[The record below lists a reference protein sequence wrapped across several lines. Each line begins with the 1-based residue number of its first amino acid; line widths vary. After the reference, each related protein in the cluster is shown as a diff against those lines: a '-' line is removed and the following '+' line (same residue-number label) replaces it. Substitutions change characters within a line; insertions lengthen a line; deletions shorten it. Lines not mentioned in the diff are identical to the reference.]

1 MSLVNIFI
9 DRPRI
14 LILTLVFI
22 LLAGASSYISIPRQE
37 NPELAQRWAS
47 IIAIDPGASASRIET
62 QVVIKLE
69 SALQEIIEIERL
81 DANIQAGSAQILIEL
96 EDSVTFDLIEQT
108 WSEILDKIALVE
120 PTLPSTTKVELIRS
134 SGPPISVLYALT
146 WKGQGEAP
154 IILMSRLGDELRRK
168 LAFVDNTERTGLFGI
183 ANEEVLVEIDTNK
196 LALLNLSLAQVS
208 QALATYDSKKPL
220 GKSSDANNEILLKIK
235 ENLVNVSQI
244 KDLPIQVIDGYGVV
258 RLQDIASVKKKPFT
272 PIEDIALSNGKRTVL
287 VEAKAAFGQRIDLY
301 VGQADKVADEFREVL
316 PDEIVLENIYS
327 ESFYTKK
334 MFDTLT
340 RSIIY
345 AIILVLLLSFFLLGL
360 RAALIVS
367 AILPFTISLVLLGC
381 RILEMPLH
389 QTSITGI
396 IIALGLLI
404 DNGIIVVEDY
414 KHRRSVGLQPREAI
428 NKTINQ
434 LVIPLLAA
442 TFTTV
447 FAFLPI
453 ATGDGASTEFVGGM
467 AVTVILAITSSL
479 FLALTIVPVMMA
491 YLERVKFFNKIS
503 FNKNGYSNKKLLE
516 KYRALLLW
524 AYSKPRRAM
533 GIALFLPFLGFF
545 LFSSIPQDFFPA
557 QDRNMFRVSVEL
569 PINSTAEETERSVYE
584 IRKQILKTGVVES
597 DVWFI
602 GRRLPRILYNV
613 VAGDSAVGSNHIA
626 EGVYFASSYKDM
638 MNILPSLAKN
648 ISQSNPDIEVRVDKF
663 YSGPPVFAAIDYYI
677 TGDDPELL
685 QALGEKLELIISKAP
700 NISSTN
706 ATLSSYETNIEI
718 DFNNSNMALSSKQM
732 EAILLELAAA
742 NNGIVVGSMLDGN
755 KDLPIRM
762 KSSNGINSSI
772 ENIGML
778 TLAGPASVDYVENFG
793 KTSLTRTSEFIER
806 TNGEKKNSVQGQI
819 WTGNL
824 ASGVEA
830 AIKDEI
836 ETFKLS
842 LPAGYSLESD
852 GEADTAAESQGQIIS
867 SAAIFFV
874 LIVIGLVAALN
885 SFKQAGIIL
894 SVAILCVGLSF
905 VGLVVGQQN
914 YGFIATVGA
923 IGLAGLAINDSIVVL
938 SHIKEEAENNGLT
951 KAKLVEVVIRS
962 TRHVLTTSA
971 TTIGGFLPLLFAS
984 IFFRPLAWGMV
995 VGVIG
1000 SSIIA
1005 VFYIPAMFISV
1016 SYTHLTLPTKA

>member
-1 MSLVNIFI
+1 MSLINIFI

-14 LILTLVFI
+14 LILTLLFI

-62 QVVIKLE
+62 QVITKLE

-81 DANIQAGSAQILIEL
+81 DANIQAGSAQMLIEL
-96 EDSVTFDLIEQT
+96 EDYVTFDLIEQT

-120 PTLPSTTKVELIRS
+120 PTLPKTTSVELIRS

-196 LALLNLSLAQVS
+196 LGLLNLSLAQVS
-208 QALATYDSKKPL
+208 QALANYDSKKPL

-258 RLQDIASVKKKPFT
+258 RLQDIATVKKKPFT
-272 PIEDIALSNGKRTVL
+272 PIEDIALSNGKRSIL

-491 YLERVKFFNKIS
+491 YLERIKFFNKIS
-503 FNKNGYSNKKLLE
+503 FNRNGYSNKKLLE
-516 KYRALLLW
+516 KYRALLTW

-648 ISQSNPDIEVRVDKF
+648 LSQSNPDIEVRVDKF

-1005 VFYIPAMFISV
+1005 VFYIPAMFI
-1016 SYTHLTLPTKA
+1016 YLKKIQL

>member
-1 MSLVNIFI
+1 MSLINIFI

-47 IIAIDPGASASRIET
+47 IIVIDPGASASRIET
-62 QVVIKLE
+62 QVITKLE

-81 DANIQAGSAQILIEL
+81 DANIQAGSAQMLIEL
-96 EDSVTFDLIEQT
+96 EDYVTFDLIEQT

-120 PTLPSTTKVELIRS
+120 PILPKTTSVELIRS

-208 QALATYDSKKPL
+208 QALAKYDSKKPL

-316 PDEIVLENIYS
+316 PDEIALENIYS

-428 NKTINQ
+428 NKTISQ

-569 PINSTAEETERSVYE
+569 PINSTAEETERSVHE

-638 MNILPSLAKN
+638 MNILPNLAKN
-648 ISQSNPDIEVRVDKF
+648 LSQSNPDIEVRADKF

-732 EAILLELAAA
+732 EAILLELAVA

-894 SVAILCVGLSF
+894 SVAILCIGLSF
-905 VGLVVGQQN
+905 VGLVIGQQN

-1005 VFYIPAMFISV
+1005 VFYIPAMFIYLKKIQS
-1016 SYTHLTLPTKA
+1016 

>member
-1 MSLVNIFI
+1 MSLINIFI

-14 LILTLVFI
+14 LILTLLFI

-62 QVVIKLE
+62 QVITKLE

-81 DANIQAGSAQILIEL
+81 DANIQAGSAQMLIEL
-96 EDSVTFDLIEQT
+96 EDYVTFDLIEQT

-120 PTLPSTTKVELIRS
+120 PTLPKTTSVELIRS
-134 SGPPISVLYALT
+134 SGPPISALYALT

-196 LALLNLSLAQVS
+196 LGLLNLSLAQVS
-208 QALATYDSKKPL
+208 QALANYDSKKPL

-258 RLQDIASVKKKPFT
+258 RLQDIATVKKKPFT
-272 PIEDIALSNGKRTVL
+272 PIEDIALSNGKRSIL

-340 RSIIY
+340 TSIIY

-491 YLERVKFFNKIS
+491 YLERIKFFNKIS
-503 FNKNGYSNKKLLE
+503 FNRNGYSNKKLLE
-516 KYRALLLW
+516 KYRALLTW
-524 AYSKPRRAM
+524 AYSKPTRAM

-648 ISQSNPDIEVRVDKF
+648 LSQSNPDIEVRVDKF

-1005 VFYIPAMFISV
+1005 VFYIPAMFIYLKKIQS
-1016 SYTHLTLPTKA
+1016 

>member
-1 MSLVNIFI
+1 MSLINIFI

-14 LILTLVFI
+14 LILTLLFI

-62 QVVIKLE
+62 QVITKLE

-81 DANIQAGSAQILIEL
+81 DANIQAGSAQMLIEL
-96 EDSVTFDLIEQT
+96 EDYVTFDLIEQT

-120 PTLPSTTKVELIRS
+120 PTLPKTTSVELIRS
-134 SGPPISVLYALT
+134 SGPPISALYALT

-196 LALLNLSLAQVS
+196 LGLLNLSLAQVS
-208 QALATYDSKKPL
+208 QALANYDSKKPL

-258 RLQDIASVKKKPFT
+258 RLQDIATVKKKPFT
-272 PIEDIALSNGKRTVL
+272 PIEDIALSNGKRSIL

-316 PDEIVLENIYS
+316 PDEIALENIYS

-491 YLERVKFFNKIS
+491 YLERIKFFNKIS
-503 FNKNGYSNKKLLE
+503 FNRNGYSNKKLLE
-516 KYRALLLW
+516 KYRALLTW

-648 ISQSNPDIEVRVDKF
+648 LSQSNPDIEVRVDKF

-1005 VFYIPAMFISV
+1005 VFYIPAMFIYLKKIQS
-1016 SYTHLTLPTKA
+1016 

>member
-1 MSLVNIFI
+1 MSLINIFI

-62 QVVIKLE
+62 QVITKLE

-81 DANIQAGSAQILIEL
+81 DANIQAGSAQMLIEL
-96 EDSVTFDLIEQT
+96 EDYVTFDLIEQT

-120 PTLPSTTKVELIRS
+120 PTLPKTTSVELIRS

-208 QALATYDSKKPL
+208 QALAKYDSKKPL

-316 PDEIVLENIYS
+316 PDEIALENIYS

-428 NKTINQ
+428 NKTISQ

-569 PINSTAEETERSVYE
+569 PINSTAEETERSVHE

-638 MNILPSLAKN
+638 MNILPNLAKN
-648 ISQSNPDIEVRVDKF
+648 LSQSNPDIEVRADKF

-732 EAILLELAAA
+732 EAILLELAVA

-894 SVAILCVGLSF
+894 SVAILCIGLSF
-905 VGLVVGQQN
+905 VGLVIGQQN

-938 SHIKEEAENNGLT
+938 SHIKEEAEKNGLT

-984 IFFRPLAWGMV
+984 MFFRPLAWGMV

-1005 VFYIPAMFISV
+1005 VFYIPAMFIYLKKIQS
-1016 SYTHLTLPTKA
+1016 

>member
-1 MSLVNIFI
+1 MSLINIFI

-47 IIAIDPGASASRIET
+47 IIVIDPGASASRIET
-62 QVVIKLE
+62 QVITKLE

-81 DANIQAGSAQILIEL
+81 DANIQAGSAQMLIEL
-96 EDSVTFDLIEQT
+96 EDYVTFDLIEQT

-120 PTLPSTTKVELIRS
+120 PTLPKTTSVELIRS

-208 QALATYDSKKPL
+208 QALAKYDSKKPL

-316 PDEIVLENIYS
+316 PDEIALENIYS

-414 KHRRSVGLQPREAI
+414 KHRRSLGLQPREAI
-428 NKTINQ
+428 NKTISQ

-569 PINSTAEETERSVYE
+569 PINSTAEETERSVHE

-638 MNILPSLAKN
+638 MNILPNLAKN
-648 ISQSNPDIEVRVDKF
+648 LSQSNPDIEVRADKF

-732 EAILLELAAA
+732 EAILLELAVA

-894 SVAILCVGLSF
+894 SVAILCIGLSF
-905 VGLVVGQQN
+905 VGLVIGQQN

-938 SHIKEEAENNGLT
+938 SHIKEEAEKNGLT

-984 IFFRPLAWGMV
+984 MFFRPLAWGMV

-1005 VFYIPAMFISV
+1005 VFYIPAMFIYLKKIQS
-1016 SYTHLTLPTKA
+1016 

>member
-1 MSLVNIFI
+1 MSLINIFI

-47 IIAIDPGASASRIET
+47 IIVIDPGASASRIET
-62 QVVIKLE
+62 QVITKLE

-81 DANIQAGSAQILIEL
+81 DANIQAGSAQMLIEL
-96 EDSVTFDLIEQT
+96 EDYVTFDLIEQT

-120 PTLPSTTKVELIRS
+120 PILPKTTSVELIRS

-208 QALATYDSKKPL
+208 QALAKYDSKKPL

-316 PDEIVLENIYS
+316 PDEIALENIYS

-414 KHRRSVGLQPREAI
+414 KHRRSVGLHPREAI
-428 NKTINQ
+428 NKTISQ

-569 PINSTAEETERSVYE
+569 PINSTAEETERSVHE

-638 MNILPSLAKN
+638 MNILPNLAKN
-648 ISQSNPDIEVRVDKF
+648 LSQSNPDIEVRADKF

-732 EAILLELAAA
+732 EAILLELAVA

-894 SVAILCVGLSF
+894 SVAILCIGLSF
-905 VGLVVGQQN
+905 VGLVIGQQN

-938 SHIKEEAENNGLT
+938 SHIKEEAENNGLN
-951 KAKLVEVVIRS
+951 KAELVEVVIRS

-984 IFFRPLAWGMV
+984 MFFRPLAWGMV

-1005 VFYIPAMFISV
+1005 VFYIPAMFIYLKKIQS
-1016 SYTHLTLPTKA
+1016 

>member
-1 MSLVNIFI
+1 MSLINIFI

-14 LILTLVFI
+14 LILTLLFI

-62 QVVIKLE
+62 QVITKLE

-81 DANIQAGSAQILIEL
+81 DANIQAGSAQMLIEL
-96 EDSVTFDLIEQT
+96 EDYVTFDLIEQT

-120 PTLPSTTKVELIRS
+120 PTLPKTTSVELIRS
-134 SGPPISVLYALT
+134 SGPPISALYALT

-196 LALLNLSLAQVS
+196 LGLLNLSLAQVS
-208 QALATYDSKKPL
+208 QALANYDSKKPL

-258 RLQDIASVKKKPFT
+258 RLQDIATVKKKPFT
-272 PIEDIALSNGKRTVL
+272 PIEDIALSNGKRSIL

-340 RSIIY
+340 TSIIY

-491 YLERVKFFNKIS
+491 YLERIKFFNKIS
-503 FNKNGYSNKKLLE
+503 FNRNGYSNKKLLE
-516 KYRALLLW
+516 KYRALLTW
-524 AYSKPRRAM
+524 AYSKPTRAM

-648 ISQSNPDIEVRVDKF
+648 LSQSNPDIEVRVDKF

-732 EAILLELAAA
+732 EAILLELAVA

-1005 VFYIPAMFISV
+1005 VFYIPAMFIYLKKIQS
-1016 SYTHLTLPTKA
+1016 

>member
-1 MSLVNIFI
+1 MSLINIFI

-14 LILTLVFI
+14 LILTLLFI

-62 QVVIKLE
+62 QVITKLE

-81 DANIQAGSAQILIEL
+81 DANIQAGSAQMLIEL
-96 EDSVTFDLIEQT
+96 EDYVTFDLIEQT

-120 PTLPSTTKVELIRS
+120 PTLPKTTSVELIRS

-196 LALLNLSLAQVS
+196 LGLLNLSLAQVS
-208 QALATYDSKKPL
+208 QALANYDSKKPL

-258 RLQDIASVKKKPFT
+258 RLQDIATVKKKPFT
-272 PIEDIALSNGKRTVL
+272 PIEDIALSNGKRSVL

-316 PDEIVLENIYS
+316 PDEIALENIYS

-434 LVIPLLAA
+434 LIIPLLAA

-491 YLERVKFFNKIS
+491 YLERIKFFNKIS
-503 FNKNGYSNKKLLE
+503 FNRNGYSNKKLLE
-516 KYRALLLW
+516 KYRALLTW

-1005 VFYIPAMFISV
+1005 VFYIPAMFIYLKKIQS
-1016 SYTHLTLPTKA
+1016 

>member
-1 MSLVNIFI
+1 MSLINIFI

-62 QVVIKLE
+62 QVITKLE

-81 DANIQAGSAQILIEL
+81 DANIQAGSAQMLIEL
-96 EDSVTFDLIEQT
+96 EDYVTFDLIEQT

-120 PTLPSTTKVELIRS
+120 PTLPKTTSVELIRS

-208 QALATYDSKKPL
+208 QALAKYDSKKPL

-258 RLQDIASVKKKPFT
+258 RLQDIASVKKKPYT

-316 PDEIVLENIYS
+316 PDEIALENIYS

-428 NKTINQ
+428 NKTISQ

-569 PINSTAEETERSVYE
+569 PINSTAEETERSVHE

-638 MNILPSLAKN
+638 MNILPNLAKN
-648 ISQSNPDIEVRVDKF
+648 LSQSNPDIEVRADKF

-732 EAILLELAAA
+732 EAILLELAVA

-894 SVAILCVGLSF
+894 SVAILCIGLSF
-905 VGLVVGQQN
+905 VGLVIGQQN

-938 SHIKEEAENNGLT
+938 SHIKEEAEKNGLT

-984 IFFRPLAWGMV
+984 MFFRPLAWGMV

-1005 VFYIPAMFISV
+1005 VFYIPAMFIYLKKIQS
-1016 SYTHLTLPTKA
+1016 

>member
-1 MSLVNIFI
+1 MSLINIFI

-14 LILTLVFI
+14 LILTLLFI

-62 QVVIKLE
+62 QVITKLE

-81 DANIQAGSAQILIEL
+81 DANIQAGSAQMLIEL
-96 EDSVTFDLIEQT
+96 EDYVTFDLIEQT

-120 PTLPSTTKVELIRS
+120 PTLPKTTSVELIRS

-196 LALLNLSLAQVS
+196 LGLLNLSLAQVS
-208 QALATYDSKKPL
+208 QALANYDSKKPL

-258 RLQDIASVKKKPFT
+258 RLQDIATVKKKPFT
-272 PIEDIALSNGKRTVL
+272 PIEDIALSNGKRSVL

-316 PDEIVLENIYS
+316 PDEIALENIYS

-491 YLERVKFFNKIS
+491 YLERIKFFNKIS
-503 FNKNGYSNKKLLE
+503 FNRNGYSNKKLLE
-516 KYRALLLW
+516 KYRTLLTW

-648 ISQSNPDIEVRVDKF
+648 LSQSNPDIEVRVDKF
-663 YSGPPVFAAIDYYI
+663 YSGPPVFATIDYYI

-1005 VFYIPAMFISV
+1005 VFYIPAMFIYLKKIQS
-1016 SYTHLTLPTKA
+1016 

>member
-1 MSLVNIFI
+1 MSLINIFI

-14 LILTLVFI
+14 LILTLLFI

-62 QVVIKLE
+62 QVITKLE

-81 DANIQAGSAQILIEL
+81 DANIQAGSAQMLIEL
-96 EDSVTFDLIEQT
+96 EDYVTFDLIEQT

-120 PTLPSTTKVELIRS
+120 PTLPKTTSVELIRS

-196 LALLNLSLAQVS
+196 LGLLNLSLAQVS
-208 QALATYDSKKPL
+208 QALANYDSKKPL

-258 RLQDIASVKKKPFT
+258 RLQDIATVKKKPFT
-272 PIEDIALSNGKRTVL
+272 PIEDIALSNGKRSIL

-491 YLERVKFFNKIS
+491 YLERIKFFNKIS
-503 FNKNGYSNKKLLE
+503 FNRNGYSNKKLLE
-516 KYRALLLW
+516 KYRALLTW

-648 ISQSNPDIEVRVDKF
+648 LSQSNPDIEVRVDKF

-1005 VFYIPAMFISV
+1005 VFYIPAMFIYLKKIQS
-1016 SYTHLTLPTKA
+1016 

>member
-1 MSLVNIFI
+1 MSLINIFI

-14 LILTLVFI
+14 LILTLLFI

-62 QVVIKLE
+62 QVITKLE

-81 DANIQAGSAQILIEL
+81 DANIQAGSAQMLIEL
-96 EDSVTFDLIEQT
+96 EDYVTFDLIEQT

-120 PTLPSTTKVELIRS
+120 PTLPKTTSVELIRS
-134 SGPPISVLYALT
+134 SGPPISALYALT

-196 LALLNLSLAQVS
+196 LGLLNLSLAQVS
-208 QALATYDSKKPL
+208 QALANYDSKKPL

-258 RLQDIASVKKKPFT
+258 RLQDIATVKKKPFT
-272 PIEDIALSNGKRTVL
+272 PIEDIALSNGKRSIL

-340 RSIIY
+340 TSIIY

-491 YLERVKFFNKIS
+491 YLERIKFFNKIS
-503 FNKNGYSNKKLLE
+503 FNRNGYSNKKLLE
-516 KYRALLLW
+516 KYRALLTW
-524 AYSKPRRAM
+524 AYSKPTRAM

-648 ISQSNPDIEVRVDKF
+648 LSQSNPDIEVRVDKF

-685 QALGEKLELIISKAP
+685 QVLGEKLELIISKAP

-1005 VFYIPAMFISV
+1005 VFYIPAMFIYLKKIQS
-1016 SYTHLTLPTKA
+1016 

>member
-1 MSLVNIFI
+1 MSLINIFI

-47 IIAIDPGASASRIET
+47 IIVIDPGASASRIET
-62 QVVIKLE
+62 QVITKLE

-81 DANIQAGSAQILIEL
+81 DANIQAGSAQMLIEL
-96 EDSVTFDLIEQT
+96 EDYVTFDLIEQT

-120 PTLPSTTKVELIRS
+120 PILPKTTSVELIRS

-208 QALATYDSKKPL
+208 QALAKYDSKKPL

-316 PDEIVLENIYS
+316 PDEIALENIYS

-428 NKTINQ
+428 NKTISQ

-569 PINSTAEETERSVYE
+569 PINSTAEETERSVHE

-638 MNILPSLAKN
+638 MNILPNLAKN
-648 ISQSNPDIEVRVDKF
+648 LSQSNPDIEVRADKF

-732 EAILLELAAA
+732 EAILLELAVA

-894 SVAILCVGLSF
+894 SVAILCIGLSF
-905 VGLVVGQQN
+905 VGLVIGQQN

-938 SHIKEEAENNGLT
+938 SHIKEEAEKNGLT

-984 IFFRPLAWGMV
+984 MFFRPLAWGMV

-1005 VFYIPAMFISV
+1005 VFYIPAMFIYLKKIQS
-1016 SYTHLTLPTKA
+1016 

>member
-1 MSLVNIFI
+1 MSLINIFI

-62 QVVIKLE
+62 QVITKLE

-81 DANIQAGSAQILIEL
+81 DANIQAGSAQMLIEL
-96 EDSVTFDLIEQT
+96 EDYVTFDLIEQT

-120 PTLPSTTKVELIRS
+120 PILPKTTSVELIRS

-208 QALATYDSKKPL
+208 QALAKYDSKKPL

-316 PDEIVLENIYS
+316 PDEIALENIYS

-428 NKTINQ
+428 NKTISQ

-569 PINSTAEETERSVYE
+569 PINSTAEETERSVHE

-638 MNILPSLAKN
+638 MNILPNLAKN
-648 ISQSNPDIEVRVDKF
+648 LSQSNPDIEVRVDKF

-732 EAILLELAAA
+732 EAILLELAVA

-894 SVAILCVGLSF
+894 SVAILCIGLSF
-905 VGLVVGQQN
+905 VGLVIGQQN

-938 SHIKEEAENNGLT
+938 SHIKEEAEKNGLT

-984 IFFRPLAWGMV
+984 MFFRPLAWGMV

-1005 VFYIPAMFISV
+1005 VFYIPAMFIYLKKIQS
-1016 SYTHLTLPTKA
+1016 

>member
-1 MSLVNIFI
+1 MSLINIFI

-14 LILTLVFI
+14 LILTLLFI

-62 QVVIKLE
+62 QVITKLE

-81 DANIQAGSAQILIEL
+81 DANIQAGSAQMLIEL
-96 EDSVTFDLIEQT
+96 EDYVTFDLIEQT

-120 PTLPSTTKVELIRS
+120 PTLPKTTSVELIRS

-196 LALLNLSLAQVS
+196 LGLLNLSLAQVS
-208 QALATYDSKKPL
+208 QALANYDSKKPL

-258 RLQDIASVKKKPFT
+258 RLQDIATVKKKPFT
-272 PIEDIALSNGKRTVL
+272 PIEDIALSNGKRSVL

-316 PDEIVLENIYS
+316 PDEIALENIYS

-491 YLERVKFFNKIS
+491 YLERIKFFNKIS
-503 FNKNGYSNKKLLE
+503 FNRNGYSNKKLLE
-516 KYRALLLW
+516 KYRALLTW

-648 ISQSNPDIEVRVDKF
+648 ISQSNADIEVRVDKF

-1005 VFYIPAMFISV
+1005 VFYIPAMFIYLKKIQS
-1016 SYTHLTLPTKA
+1016 

>member
-1 MSLVNIFI
+1 MSLINIFI

-14 LILTLVFI
+14 LILTLLFI

-62 QVVIKLE
+62 QVITKLE

-81 DANIQAGSAQILIEL
+81 DANIQAGSAQMLIEL
-96 EDSVTFDLIEQT
+96 EDYVTFDLIEQT

-120 PTLPSTTKVELIRS
+120 PILPKTTSVELIRS

-208 QALATYDSKKPL
+208 QALAKYDSKKPL

-316 PDEIVLENIYS
+316 PDEIALENIYS

-414 KHRRSVGLQPREAI
+414 KHRRSVGLQPKEAI

-569 PINSTAEETERSVYE
+569 PINSTAEETERSVHE

-638 MNILPSLAKN
+638 MNILPNLAKN
-648 ISQSNPDIEVRVDKF
+648 LSQSNPDIEVRADKF

-732 EAILLELAAA
+732 EAILLELAVA

-1005 VFYIPAMFISV
+1005 VFYIPAMFIYLKKIQS
-1016 SYTHLTLPTKA
+1016 

>member
-1 MSLVNIFI
+1 MSLINIFI

-14 LILTLVFI
+14 LILTLLFI

-62 QVVIKLE
+62 QVITKLE

-81 DANIQAGSAQILIEL
+81 DANIQAGSAQMLIEL
-96 EDSVTFDLIEQT
+96 EDYVTFDLIEQT

-120 PTLPSTTKVELIRS
+120 PTLPKTTSVELIRS
-134 SGPPISVLYALT
+134 SGPPISALYALT

-196 LALLNLSLAQVS
+196 LGLLNLSLAQVS
-208 QALATYDSKKPL
+208 QALANYDSKKPL

-258 RLQDIASVKKKPFT
+258 RLQDIATVKKKPFT
-272 PIEDIALSNGKRTVL
+272 PIEDIALSNGKRSIL

-340 RSIIY
+340 ESIIY

-491 YLERVKFFNKIS
+491 YLERIKFFNKIS
-503 FNKNGYSNKKLLE
+503 FNRNGYSNKKLLE
-516 KYRALLLW
+516 KYRALLTW
-524 AYSKPRRAM
+524 AYSKPTRAM

-545 LFSSIPQDFFPA
+545 LFSSIPQDFFPS

-1005 VFYIPAMFISV
+1005 VFYIPAMFIYLKKIQS
-1016 SYTHLTLPTKA
+1016 

>member
-1 MSLVNIFI
+1 MSLINIFI

-14 LILTLVFI
+14 LILTLLFI

-62 QVVIKLE
+62 QVITKLE

-81 DANIQAGSAQILIEL
+81 DANIQAGSAQMLIEL
-96 EDSVTFDLIEQT
+96 EDYVTFDLIEQT

-120 PTLPSTTKVELIRS
+120 PTLPKTTSVELIRS

-196 LALLNLSLAQVS
+196 LGLLNLSLAQVS
-208 QALATYDSKKPL
+208 QALANYDSKKPL

-258 RLQDIASVKKKPFT
+258 RLQDIATVKKKPFT
-272 PIEDIALSNGKRTVL
+272 PIEDIALSNGKRSVL

-316 PDEIVLENIYS
+316 PDEIALENIYS

-491 YLERVKFFNKIS
+491 YLERIKFFNKIS
-503 FNKNGYSNKKLLE
+503 FNRNGYSNKKLLE
-516 KYRALLLW
+516 KYRALLTW

-732 EAILLELAAA
+732 EAILLELAVA

-1005 VFYIPAMFISV
+1005 VFYIPAMFIYLKKIQS
-1016 SYTHLTLPTKA
+1016 

>member
-1 MSLVNIFI
+1 MSLINIFI

-47 IIAIDPGASASRIET
+47 IIVIDPGASASRIET
-62 QVVIKLE
+62 QVITKLE

-81 DANIQAGSAQILIEL
+81 DANIQAGSAQMLIEL
-96 EDSVTFDLIEQT
+96 EDYVTFDLIEQT

-120 PTLPSTTKVELIRS
+120 PTLPKTTSVELIRS

-208 QALATYDSKKPL
+208 QALAKYDSKKPL

-316 PDEIVLENIYS
+316 PDEIALENIYS

-428 NKTINQ
+428 NKTISQ

-569 PINSTAEETERSVYE
+569 PINSTAEETERSVHE

-638 MNILPSLAKN
+638 MNILPNLAKN
-648 ISQSNPDIEVRVDKF
+648 LSQSNPDIEVRADKF

-732 EAILLELAAA
+732 EAILLELAVA

-894 SVAILCVGLSF
+894 SVAILCIGLSF
-905 VGLVVGQQN
+905 VGLVIGQQN

-938 SHIKEEAENNGLT
+938 SHIKEEAENNGLN
-951 KAKLVEVVIRS
+951 KAELVEVVIRS

-984 IFFRPLAWGMV
+984 MFFRPLAWGMV

-1005 VFYIPAMFISV
+1005 VFYIPAMFIYLKKIQS
-1016 SYTHLTLPTKA
+1016 

>member
-1 MSLVNIFI
+1 MSLINIFI

-14 LILTLVFI
+14 LILTLLFI

-62 QVVIKLE
+62 QVITKLE

-81 DANIQAGSAQILIEL
+81 DANIQAGSAQMLIEL
-96 EDSVTFDLIEQT
+96 EDYVTFDLIEQT

-120 PTLPSTTKVELIRS
+120 PTLPKTTSVELIRS
-134 SGPPISVLYALT
+134 SGPPISALYALT

-196 LALLNLSLAQVS
+196 LGLLNLSLAQVS
-208 QALATYDSKKPL
+208 QALANYDSKKPL

-258 RLQDIASVKKKPFT
+258 RLQDIATVKKKPFT
-272 PIEDIALSNGKRTVL
+272 PIEDIALSNGKRSIL

-340 RSIIY
+340 TSIIY

-491 YLERVKFFNKIS
+491 YLERIKFFNKIS
-503 FNKNGYSNKKLLE
+503 FNRNGYSNKKLLE
-516 KYRALLLW
+516 KYRALLTW
-524 AYSKPRRAM
+524 AYSKPTRAM

-638 MNILPSLAKN
+638 INILPTLAKN
-648 ISQSNPDIEVRVDKF
+648 LSQSNPDIEVRVDKF

-1005 VFYIPAMFISV
+1005 VFYIPAMFIYLKKIQS
-1016 SYTHLTLPTKA
+1016 

>member
-1 MSLVNIFI
+1 MSLINIFI

-62 QVVIKLE
+62 QVITKLE

-81 DANIQAGSAQILIEL
+81 DVNIQAGSAQMLIEL
-96 EDSVTFDLIEQT
+96 EDYVTFDLIEQT

-120 PTLPSTTKVELIRS
+120 PTLPKTTSVELIRS

-208 QALATYDSKKPL
+208 QALAKYDSKKPL

-316 PDEIVLENIYS
+316 PDEIALENIYS

-428 NKTINQ
+428 NKTISQ

-569 PINSTAEETERSVYE
+569 PINSTAEETERSVHE

-638 MNILPSLAKN
+638 MNILPNLAKN
-648 ISQSNPDIEVRVDKF
+648 LSQSNPDIEVRADKF

-732 EAILLELAAA
+732 EAILLELAVA

-894 SVAILCVGLSF
+894 SVAILCIGLSF
-905 VGLVVGQQN
+905 VGLVIGQQN

-938 SHIKEEAENNGLT
+938 SHIKEEAEKNGLT

-984 IFFRPLAWGMV
+984 MFFRPLAWGMV

-1005 VFYIPAMFISV
+1005 VFYIPAMFIYLKKIQS
-1016 SYTHLTLPTKA
+1016 

>member
-1 MSLVNIFI
+1 
-9 DRPRI
+9 
-14 LILTLVFI
+14 
-22 LLAGASSYISIPRQE
+22 
-37 NPELAQRWAS
+37 
-47 IIAIDPGASASRIET
+47 
-62 QVVIKLE
+62 
-69 SALQEIIEIERL
+69 
-81 DANIQAGSAQILIEL
+81 
-96 EDSVTFDLIEQT
+96 
-108 WSEILDKIALVE
+108 
-120 PTLPSTTKVELIRS
+120 
-134 SGPPISVLYALT
+134 
-146 WKGQGEAP
+146 
-154 IILMSRLGDELRRK
+154 
-168 LAFVDNTERTGLFGI
+168 
-183 ANEEVLVEIDTNK
+183 
-196 LALLNLSLAQVS
+196 
-208 QALATYDSKKPL
+208 
-220 GKSSDANNEILLKIK
+220 
-235 ENLVNVSQI
+235 
-244 KDLPIQVIDGYGVV
+244 
-258 RLQDIASVKKKPFT
+258 
-272 PIEDIALSNGKRTVL
+272 
-287 VEAKAAFGQRIDLY
+287 
-301 VGQADKVADEFREVL
+301 
-316 PDEIVLENIYS
+316 
-327 ESFYTKK
+327 
-334 MFDTLT
+334 
-340 RSIIY
+340 
-345 AIILVLLLSFFLLGL
+345 
-360 RAALIVS
+360 
-367 AILPFTISLVLLGC
+367 
-381 RILEMPLH
+381 
-389 QTSITGI
+389 
-396 IIALGLLI
+396 
-404 DNGIIVVEDY
+404 
-414 KHRRSVGLQPREAI
+414 
-428 NKTINQ
+428 
-434 LVIPLLAA
+434 
-442 TFTTV
+442 
-447 FAFLPI
+447 
-453 ATGDGASTEFVGGM
+453 
-467 AVTVILAITSSL
+467 
-479 FLALTIVPVMMA
+479 
-491 YLERVKFFNKIS
+491 
-503 FNKNGYSNKKLLE
+503 
-516 KYRALLLW
+516 
-524 AYSKPRRAM
+524 
-533 GIALFLPFLGFF
+533 
-545 LFSSIPQDFFPA
+545 
-557 QDRNMFRVSVEL
+557 
-569 PINSTAEETERSVYE
+569 
-584 IRKQILKTGVVES
+584 
-597 DVWFI
+597 
-602 GRRLPRILYNV
+602 
-613 VAGDSAVGSNHIA
+613 
-626 EGVYFASSYKDM
+626 M

-914 YGFIATVGA
+914 YGFIATVSA

-1005 VFYIPAMFISV
+1005 VFYIPAMFIYLKKIQS
-1016 SYTHLTLPTKA
+1016 

>member
-1 MSLVNIFI
+1 MSLINIFI

-62 QVVIKLE
+62 QVITKLE

-81 DANIQAGSAQILIEL
+81 DANIQAGSAQMLIEL
-96 EDSVTFDLIEQT
+96 EDYVTFDLIEQT

-120 PTLPSTTKVELIRS
+120 PTLPKTTSVELIRS

-208 QALATYDSKKPL
+208 QALAKYDSKKPL

-316 PDEIVLENIYS
+316 PDEIALENIYS

-428 NKTINQ
+428 NKTI
-434 LVIPLLAA
+434 
-442 TFTTV
+442 
-447 FAFLPI
+447 
-453 ATGDGASTEFVGGM
+453 S
-467 AVTVILAITSSL
+467 
-479 FLALTIVPVMMA
+479 
-491 YLERVKFFNKIS
+491 
-503 FNKNGYSNKKLLE
+503 
-516 KYRALLLW
+516 
-524 AYSKPRRAM
+524 
-533 GIALFLPFLGFF
+533 
-545 LFSSIPQDFFPA
+545 
-557 QDRNMFRVSVEL
+557 EL
-569 PINSTAEETERSVYE
+569 
-584 IRKQILKTGVVES
+584 
-597 DVWFI
+597 
-602 GRRLPRILYNV
+602 
-613 VAGDSAVGSNHIA
+613 
-626 EGVYFASSYKDM
+626 
-638 MNILPSLAKN
+638 
-648 ISQSNPDIEVRVDKF
+648 
-663 YSGPPVFAAIDYYI
+663 
-677 TGDDPELL
+677 
-685 QALGEKLELIISKAP
+685 
-700 NISSTN
+700 
-706 ATLSSYETNIEI
+706 
-718 DFNNSNMALSSKQM
+718 
-732 EAILLELAAA
+732 
-742 NNGIVVGSMLDGN
+742 
-755 KDLPIRM
+755 
-762 KSSNGINSSI
+762 
-772 ENIGML
+772 
-778 TLAGPASVDYVENFG
+778 
-793 KTSLTRTSEFIER
+793 
-806 TNGEKKNSVQGQI
+806 
-819 WTGNL
+819 
-824 ASGVEA
+824 
-830 AIKDEI
+830 
-836 ETFKLS
+836 
-842 LPAGYSLESD
+842 
-852 GEADTAAESQGQIIS
+852 
-867 SAAIFFV
+867 
-874 LIVIGLVAALN
+874 
-885 SFKQAGIIL
+885 
-894 SVAILCVGLSF
+894 
-905 VGLVVGQQN
+905 
-914 YGFIATVGA
+914 
-923 IGLAGLAINDSIVVL
+923 
-938 SHIKEEAENNGLT
+938 
-951 KAKLVEVVIRS
+951 
-962 TRHVLTTSA
+962 
-971 TTIGGFLPLLFAS
+971 
-984 IFFRPLAWGMV
+984 
-995 VGVIG
+995 
-1000 SSIIA
+1000 
-1005 VFYIPAMFISV
+1005 
-1016 SYTHLTLPTKA
+1016 

>member
-1 MSLVNIFI
+1 
-9 DRPRI
+9 
-14 LILTLVFI
+14 
-22 LLAGASSYISIPRQE
+22 
-37 NPELAQRWAS
+37 
-47 IIAIDPGASASRIET
+47 
-62 QVVIKLE
+62 
-69 SALQEIIEIERL
+69 
-81 DANIQAGSAQILIEL
+81 
-96 EDSVTFDLIEQT
+96 
-108 WSEILDKIALVE
+108 
-120 PTLPSTTKVELIRS
+120 
-134 SGPPISVLYALT
+134 
-146 WKGQGEAP
+146 
-154 IILMSRLGDELRRK
+154 LGDELRRK

-208 QALATYDSKKPL
+208 QALAKYDSKKPL

-316 PDEIVLENIYS
+316 PDEIALENIYS

-428 NKTINQ
+428 NKTISQ

-569 PINSTAEETERSVYE
+569 PINSTAEETERSVHE

-638 MNILPSLAKN
+638 MNILPNLAKN
-648 ISQSNPDIEVRVDKF
+648 LSQSNPDIEVRADKF

-732 EAILLELAAA
+732 EAILLELAVA

-894 SVAILCVGLSF
+894 SVAILCIGLSF
-905 VGLVVGQQN
+905 VGLVIGQQN

-938 SHIKEEAENNGLT
+938 SHIKEEAEKNGLT

-984 IFFRPLAWGMV
+984 MFFRPLAWGMV

-1005 VFYIPAMFISV
+1005 VFYIPAMFIYLKKIQS
-1016 SYTHLTLPTKA
+1016 

>member
-1 MSLVNIFI
+1 MSLINIFI

-47 IIAIDPGASASRIET
+47 IIVIDPGASASRIET
-62 QVVIKLE
+62 QVITKLE

-81 DANIQAGSAQILIEL
+81 DANIQAGSAQMLIEL
-96 EDSVTFDLIEQT
+96 EDYVTFDLIEQT

-120 PTLPSTTKVELIRS
+120 PTLPKTTSVELIRS

-208 QALATYDSKKPL
+208 QALAKYDSKKPL

-316 PDEIVLENIYS
+316 PDEIALENIYS

-428 NKTINQ
+428 NKTISQ

-569 PINSTAEETERSVYE
+569 PINSTAEETERSVHE

-638 MNILPSLAKN
+638 MNILPNLAKN
-648 ISQSNPDIEVRVDKF
+648 LSQSNPDIEVRADKF

-732 EAILLELAAA
+732 EAILLELAVA

-894 SVAILCVGLSF
+894 SVAILCIGLSF
-905 VGLVVGQQN
+905 VGLVIGQQN

-938 SHIKEEAENNGLT
+938 SHIKEEAEKNGLT

-984 IFFRPLAWGMV
+984 MFFRPLAWGMV

-1005 VFYIPAMFISV
+1005 VFYIPAMFIYLKKIQS
-1016 SYTHLTLPTKA
+1016 

>member
-1 MSLVNIFI
+1 MSLINIFI

-62 QVVIKLE
+62 QVITKLE

-81 DANIQAGSAQILIEL
+81 DANIQAGSAQMLIEL
-96 EDSVTFDLIEQT
+96 EDYVTFDLIEQT

-120 PTLPSTTKVELIRS
+120 PTLPKTTSVELIRS

-208 QALATYDSKKPL
+208 QALAKYDSKKPL

-316 PDEIVLENIYS
+316 PDEIALENIYS

-414 KHRRSVGLQPREAI
+414 KHRRSLGLQPREAI
-428 NKTINQ
+428 NKTISQ

-569 PINSTAEETERSVYE
+569 PINSTAEETERSVHE

-638 MNILPSLAKN
+638 MNILPNLAKN
-648 ISQSNPDIEVRVDKF
+648 LSQSNPDIEVRADKF

-732 EAILLELAAA
+732 EAILLELAVA

-894 SVAILCVGLSF
+894 SVAILCIGLSF
-905 VGLVVGQQN
+905 VGLVIGQQN

-938 SHIKEEAENNGLT
+938 SHIKEEAEKNVLT

-984 IFFRPLAWGMV
+984 MFFRPLAWGMV

-1005 VFYIPAMFISV
+1005 VFYIPAMFIYLKKIQS
-1016 SYTHLTLPTKA
+1016 

>member
-1 MSLVNIFI
+1 MSLINIFI

-62 QVVIKLE
+62 QVITKLE

-81 DANIQAGSAQILIEL
+81 DANIQAGSAQMLIEL
-96 EDSVTFDLIEQT
+96 EDYVTFDLIEQT

-120 PTLPSTTKVELIRS
+120 PILPKTTSVELIRS

-208 QALATYDSKKPL
+208 QALAKYDSKKPL

-316 PDEIVLENIYS
+316 PDEIALENIYS

-428 NKTINQ
+428 NKTISQ

-569 PINSTAEETERSVYE
+569 PINSTAEETERSVHE

-638 MNILPSLAKN
+638 MNILPNLAKN
-648 ISQSNPDIEVRVDKF
+648 LSQSNPDIEVRVDKF

-732 EAILLELAAA
+732 EAILLELAVA

-894 SVAILCVGLSF
+894 SVAILCIGLSF
-905 VGLVVGQQN
+905 VGLVIGQQN

-938 SHIKEEAENNGLT
+938 SHIKEEAENNGLN
-951 KAKLVEVVIRS
+951 KAELVEVVIRS

-984 IFFRPLAWGMV
+984 MFFRPLAWGMV

-1005 VFYIPAMFISV
+1005 VFYIPAMFIYLKKIQS
-1016 SYTHLTLPTKA
+1016 

>member
-1 MSLVNIFI
+1 MSLINIFI

-14 LILTLVFI
+14 LILTLLFI

-62 QVVIKLE
+62 QVITKLE

-81 DANIQAGSAQILIEL
+81 DANIQAGSAQMLIEL
-96 EDSVTFDLIEQT
+96 EDYVTYDLIEQT

-120 PTLPSTTKVELIRS
+120 PTLPKTTSVELIRS
-134 SGPPISVLYALT
+134 SGPPISALYALT

-196 LALLNLSLAQVS
+196 LGLLNLSLAQVS
-208 QALATYDSKKPL
+208 QALANYDSKKPL

-258 RLQDIASVKKKPFT
+258 RLQDIATVKKKPFT
-272 PIEDIALSNGKRTVL
+272 PIEDIALSNGKRSIL

-340 RSIIY
+340 TSIIY

-491 YLERVKFFNKIS
+491 YLERIKFFNKIS
-503 FNKNGYSNKKLLE
+503 FNRNGYSNKKLLE
-516 KYRALLLW
+516 KYRALLTW
-524 AYSKPRRAM
+524 AYSKPTRAM

-638 MNILPSLAKN
+638 INILPSLAKN
-648 ISQSNPDIEVRVDKF
+648 LSQSNPDIEVRVDKF

-938 SHIKEEAENNGLT
+938 SHIKEEAEDNGLT

-1005 VFYIPAMFISV
+1005 VFYIPAMFIYLKKIQS
-1016 SYTHLTLPTKA
+1016 

>member
-1 MSLVNIFI
+1 MSLINIFI

-47 IIAIDPGASASRIET
+47 IIVIDPGASASRIET
-62 QVVIKLE
+62 QVITKLE

-81 DANIQAGSAQILIEL
+81 DANIQAGSAQMLIEL
-96 EDSVTFDLIEQT
+96 EDYVTFDLIEQT

-120 PTLPSTTKVELIRS
+120 PILPKTTSVELIRS

-208 QALATYDSKKPL
+208 QALAKYDSKKPL

-316 PDEIVLENIYS
+316 PDEIALENIYS

-428 NKTINQ
+428 NKTISQ

-569 PINSTAEETERSVYE
+569 PINSTAEETERSVHE

-638 MNILPSLAKN
+638 MNILPNLAKN
-648 ISQSNPDIEVRVDKF
+648 LSQSNPDIEVRADKF

-732 EAILLELAAA
+732 EAILLELAVA

-894 SVAILCVGLSF
+894 SVAILCIGLSF
-905 VGLVVGQQN
+905 VGLVIGQQN

-938 SHIKEEAENNGLT
+938 SHIKEEAEKNVLT

-984 IFFRPLAWGMV
+984 MFFRPLAWGMV

-1005 VFYIPAMFISV
+1005 VFYIPAMFIYLKKIQS
-1016 SYTHLTLPTKA
+1016 